1 MRQMRLFVAVN
12 LPAKLKN
19 EIGSLI
25 GDLKGISA
33 DLKWVEAQNLHLTL
47 QFLGNVSEEQITAVV
62 EALKKSAAG
71 VGPFMLK
78 VSGVGAFPAREK
90 PRVFWAGIT
99 GETDVLLDLS
109 RQVQREMKV
118 LGFSPGKNRF
128 SPHLTIARLRSAAGF
143 PELIERAEKLA
154 EKKDFGS
161 AKIKTIELMLSEL
174 SSRGPKYFVLA
185 SIPLTGAN

>member
-1 MRQMRLFVAVN
+1 MRLFVAVN
-12 LPAKLKN
+12 FPAKIKN

-25 GDLKGISA
+25 DDLKGIPA
-33 DLKWVEAQNLHLTL
+33 DLKWVEAHNLHLTL
-47 QFLGNVSEEQITAVV
+47 QFLGNVSEAQITAVA
-62 EALKKSAAG
+62 EALKKSAEG
-71 VGPFMLK
+71 VGPFTLK

-99 GETDVLLDLS
+99 GETGILLNLS

-118 LGFSPGKNRF
+118 LGFAPGKNRF
-128 SPHLTIARLRSAAGF
+128 SPHLTLARLRSSAGF

-174 SSRGPKYFVLA
+174 SPKGPKYFALA
-185 SIPLTGAN
+185 SVPLTGTK